1 MINDLLWYVRFSG
14 LIEWIPSDWSAS
26 IPLFSVGKIRD
37 PNYLRLA
44 KAVHAKWKELGRQ
57 TDERTVDQPLEKPKS
72 DH

>member
-1 MINDLLWYVRFSG
+1 MMHDLLRMICISG

-57 TDERTVDQPLEKPKS
+57 TDGRIVDQPLEKPKS